1 MAGETPAPLGRR
13 LGWLLLLWCG
23 GVAAV
28 AAVALLIRLAM
39 RAAGMST

>member
-1 MAGETPAPLGRR
+1 MAGDAPASLARR
-13 LGWLLLLWCG
+13 LGWLALLWCG

-39 RAAGMST
+39 RAAGMSS

>member
-1 MAGETPAPLGRR
+1 MSPESPPAPLAKR

-39 RAAGMST
+39 RAAGMA